1 MKERKETINIVTANI
16 VSIGIL
22 VVSALVLYGIFFL
35 IWDYPDWFYKEKLIE
50 VMDQFGTNYLMF
62 MGALI
67 VGIVVHE
74 LIHGLTWAMY
84 AKTGFKSI
92 SFGVMWKMLT
102 PYCQCSEP
110 LKVSHYSIGALMPLI
125 VLGIL
130 PSIAAICLKSLFW
143 LTMGVIFIA
152 AAAGDIMVVWRLR
165 KENPENMVLDHPSEA
180 GYLVY
185 EEESEDL
192 KR

>member
-50 VMDQFGTNYLMF
+50 VMDQFRTNYLMF

-74 LIHGLTWAMY
+74 LIHGLTWAKF

-102 PYCQCSEP
+102 PYCHCSEP
-110 LKVSHYSIGALMPLI
+110 LKISHYSIGALMPLI
-125 VLGIL
+125 VLGL
-130 PSIAAICLKSLFW
+130 VPSIAAICLKSLFW

-152 AAAGDIMVVWRLR
+152 AAAGDIMIVWNLR
-165 KENPENMVLDHPSEA
+165 KEKPENMVLDHPTEA

-185 EEESEDL
+185 EEEPEDL
-192 KR
+192 

>member
-1 MKERKETINIVTANI
+1 MKERKETINIGIANL

-22 VVSALVLYGIFFL
+22 AVSALVLYGVFFL
-35 IWDYPDWFYKEKLIE
+35 IWDYQDWFNKEKLNA
-50 VMDQFGTNYLMF
+50 VMDQFVTNYIIF
-62 MGALI
+62 MVALI

-74 LIHGLTWAMY
+74 LIHGLTWAKF
-84 AKTGFKSI
+84 AKSGFRSI

-102 PYCQCSEP
+102 PYCHCSEP
-110 LKVSHYSIGALMPLI
+110 LKVSYYSIGALMPLI

-130 PSIAAICLKSLFW
+130 PSVAAICLKSLFW

-152 AAAGDIMVVWRLR
+152 AAAGDIMVVWKLR

-185 EEESEDL
+185 EKDNQ
-192 KR
+192 

>member
-50 VMDQFGTNYLMF
+50 VMDQFRTNYLMF

-102 PYCQCSEP
+102 PYCHCSEP
-110 LKVSHYSIGALMPLI
+110 LKISHYSIGALMPLI

-152 AAAGDIMVVWRLR
+152 AAAGDIMIVWNLR
-165 KENPENMVLDHPSEA
+165 KEKPENMVLDHPTEA

-185 EEESEDL
+185 EEEPEDL
-192 KR
+192 

>member
-1 MKERKETINIVTANI
+1 MKERKETINIGTANL
-16 VSIGIL
+16 VSLGIL
-22 VVSALVLYGIFFL
+22 AASALVFYGIFFL
-35 IWDYPDWFYKEKLIE
+35 IWDYQDWFTKENLAA
-50 VMDQFGTNYLMF
+50 VLDQFGTNYLMF
-62 MGALI
+62 LIVLI

-74 LIHGLTWAMY
+74 LIHGLTWAKY
-84 AKTGFKSI
+84 AKSGFKSI

-102 PYCQCSEP
+102 PYCHCSEP

-130 PSIAAICLKSLFW
+130 PSVVAIFLKSLFW

-152 AAAGDIMVVWRLR
+152 AAAGDIMIVWNLR
-165 KENPENMVLDHPSEA
+165 KENPKNMVLDHPTEA

-185 EEESEDL
+185 EEDNN
-192 KR
+192 

>member
-16 VSIGIL
+16 VSIGVL

-50 VMDQFGTNYLMF
+50 VMDQFRTNYLMF

-102 PYCQCSEP
+102 PYCHCSEP

-143 LTMGVIFIA
+143 LTMGVVFIA
-152 AAAGDIMVVWRLR
+152 AAAG
-165 KENPENMVLDHPSEA
+165 LDQIV
-180 GYLVY
+180 GL
-185 EEESEDL
+185 
-192 KR
+192 

>member
-16 VSIGIL
+16 VSIGIGA
-22 VVSALVLYGIFFL
+22 VSALVLYGIFFL
-35 IWDYPDWFYKEKLIE
+35 IWDYQDWFYKEKQIAG
-50 VMDQFGTNYLMF
+50 MDEFGTNYLMF

-74 LIHGLTWAMY
+74 LIHGITWAMY

-102 PYCQCSEP
+102 PYCHCSEP

-165 KENPENMVLDHPSEA
+165 KENPENMVLDHPTEA

-185 EEESEDL
+185 EEEPEDL
-192 KR
+192 

>member
-50 VMDQFGTNYLMF
+50 VMDQFRTNYLMF

-102 PYCQCSEP
+102 PYCHCSEP

-152 AAAGDIMVVWRLR
+152 AAAGDIMIVWNLR
-165 KENPENMVLDHPSEA
+165 KEKPENMVLDHPTEA

-185 EEESEDL
+185 EEEPEDL